1 MKAVFKG
8 VLLAESDHTVVI
20 EGNHYFPPDSV
31 NRDYLQDSDRT
42 STCPWKGKSSYYTIS
57 AGGENAANAAWY
69 YPQPKDAAAEIK
81 DYVAFYTNKVTVE

>member
-31 NRDYLQDSDRT
+31 NQEYLQGSDRT
-42 STCPWKGKSSYYTIS
+42 STCPWKGRASYYNIS
-57 AGGENAANAAWY
+57 AGGDVAANAAWY
-69 YPQPKDAAAEIK
+69 YPQPKEAAAEIK
-81 DYVAFYTNKVTVE
+81 DHVAFYTSKVTVE